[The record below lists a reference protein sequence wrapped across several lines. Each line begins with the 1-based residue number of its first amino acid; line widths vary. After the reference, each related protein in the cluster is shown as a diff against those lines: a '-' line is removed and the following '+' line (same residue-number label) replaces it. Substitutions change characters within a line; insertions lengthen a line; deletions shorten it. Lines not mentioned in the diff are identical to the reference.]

1 MIVPSS
7 ENVYSDESEDEIEEI
22 DIYRRKYQ
30 LLLERCEV
38 LQQVMLSSYM
48 YIINLSTHVYYLFLA
63 NICFLFLYH
72 CTYIIILLK
81 NILFCR

>member
-7 ENVYSDESEDEIEEI
+7 ENVYSDDSEDEIEEI

-38 LQQVMLSSYM
+38 LQQVMLSIFVFLRIIQILVTKIHFLSY
-48 YIINLSTHVYYLFLA
+48 IL
-63 NICFLFLYH
+63 
-72 CTYIIILLK
+72 CT
-81 NILFCR
+81 NCVVSPP